1 MGTKKLIEIFK
12 YTLLIISG
20 LLSHGFTLFTTFNF
34 EFVKAEAGGWV
45 AYFGAGIEALLIM
58 TIFFIFFPKY
68 AIGDT
73 KKIEKKG
80 YSKRNNLFWIVVVGL
95 PGYIY
100 VIQRRGNTAKY
111 LPILIDKL
119 NKNIIPSSEL
129 IQDSG
134 FTSKHPLW
142 KKYLKLKSNKAQAAK
157 RLAEKRKREG
167 EEAKKKK
174 ALEKKKKALEKKNRL
189 LAFKKKY
196 GEDATKALAGKI
208 WLNMSF
214 ELYRQA
220 QVIRPKGRKF
230 GKKFE
235 NVVNGEERHKY
246 RFDPYENRQGKTSY
260 NYEVDTKAG
269 LITGW
274 KEL

>member
-20 LLSHGFTLFTTFNF
+20 LLSHGFTLYTTFNF
-34 EFVKAEAGGWV
+34 QFVKAEAGGWV
-45 AYFGAGIEALLIM
+45 AYFGVGIEALLIM

-80 YSKRNNLFWIVVVGL
+80 YSKRNNLFWIVVVGF

-119 NKNIIPSSEL
+119 NKNIIPSTEL

-142 KKYLKLKSNKAQAAK
+142 KKYLKLKSNKAQASK

-167 EEAKKKK
+167 EEA
-174 ALEKKKKALEKKNRL
+174 KKKKALEKKNRL

>member
-1 MGTKKLIEIFK
+1 MGTKKFVEIFK
-12 YTLLIISG
+12 YTLLVILG
-20 LLSHGFTLFTTFNF
+20 FLSHVFTLFATLKY
-34 EFVKAEAGGWV
+34 EFVKAELGGFV
-45 AYFGAGIEALLIM
+45 AYFGVTIEALLIT
-58 TIFFIFFPKY
+58 TIFFIFYPKY

-80 YSKRNNLFWIVVVGL
+80 YSKWNNINWIAVGGL
-95 PGYIY
+95 LGYIY
-100 VIQRRGNTAKY
+100 VMQRRSNSEKY
-111 LPILIDKL
+111 LAILIDKL

-129 IQDSG
+129 IKDSG
-134 FTSKHPLW
+134 FGSKHPLW
-142 KKYLKLKSNKAQAAK
+142 NKYLELKSNKANADK
-157 RLAEKRKREG
+157 KLAEKRKRKA
-167 EEAKKKK
+167 EETKKRK
-174 ALEKKKKALEKKNRL
+174 AEEKEKREEEKKNRL

-196 GEDATKALAGKI
+196 GEDATKALDGKI
-208 WLNMSF
+208 WVNMSF

-260 NYEVDTKAG
+260 NFEVDTKDG